1 MNQLIIES
9 KDQIYKLIDQN
20 EELKTNKIF
29 IPFMDSMRNHYYGC
43 RCNEA
48 LYNQQSNEQF
58 NNLNN
63 SQVTDFLKSLFG
75 CDEVVFQN

>member
-20 EELKTNKIF
+20 EELKTNKLL
-29 IPFMDSMRNHYYGC
+29 IPFMDSMKSHYWGC

-48 LYNQQSNEQF
+48 LYDKQSTDEYQKL
-58 NNLNN
+58 NNLDVIVLLNN
-63 SQVTDFLKSLFG
+63 FFNVESTTFM
-75 CDEVVFQN
+75 